1 MGAFP
6 FHPDVLV
13 SWRQGLVSS
22 ASAPVFPHLHVG
34 PYIFI
39 LFTKFGQCS
48 PLICSVPC
56 SEEWSEGESGLDGGS
71 VSFPVILDMPGSL

>member
-1 MGAFP
+1 MGGFP

-22 ASAPVFPHLHVG
+22 TLAPVFPDLHVG

-39 LFTKFGQCS
+39 FFTKFGQCS
-48 PLICSVPC
+48 PLICSIRC
-56 SEEWSEGESGLDGGS
+56 SEEWSAGELGLDGWS
-71 VSFPVILDMPGSL
+71 MSFPVILDIPGSL